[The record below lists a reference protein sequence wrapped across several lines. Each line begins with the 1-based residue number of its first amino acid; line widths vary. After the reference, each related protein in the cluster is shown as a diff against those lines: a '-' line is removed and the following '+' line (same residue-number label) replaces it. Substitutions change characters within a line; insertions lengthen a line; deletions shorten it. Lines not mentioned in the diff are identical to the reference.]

1 MRQRERY
8 GTHFRALVALSLP
21 LVGSNLAQMSLHVT
35 DTVMLGWYEVKELA
49 AVVLGASSFSSFS
62 SLARASRRR

>member
-8 GTHFRALVALSLP
+8 GTHFRA